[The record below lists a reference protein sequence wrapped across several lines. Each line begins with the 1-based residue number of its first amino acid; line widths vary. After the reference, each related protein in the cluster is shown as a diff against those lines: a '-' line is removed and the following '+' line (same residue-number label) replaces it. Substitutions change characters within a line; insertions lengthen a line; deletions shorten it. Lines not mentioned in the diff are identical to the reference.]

1 MELVQKWA
9 GSSGLQEEKKA
20 HPCCL
25 HQSNRHN
32 SIMGEPIGIYL
43 MPIYAV
49 GCWYGLYAYGA
60 TGKYL
65 FPAALVGWIWA
76 IINIARSKRIDLG
89 VVTFGLVILSTLCER
104 YNGYTRFV
112 RWVTTLS
119 SIFVAI
125 NFSLVLIFWKPIQK
139 DLAKSRSVIWLK
151 VFVSYCACLMIFWLI
166 SAYKSFFRGET
177 PTSSSY
183 ESVQPP
189 P

>member
-1 MELVQKWA
+1 MMLR
-9 GSSGLQEEKKA
+9 LLLLLLHNKA
-20 HPCCL
+20 H
-25 HQSNRHN
+25 NF
-32 SIMGEPIGIYL
+32 IMSEPIGIYL
-43 MPIYAV
+43 MPIYAI
-49 GCWYGLYAYGA
+49 GCWYGLYAHGA
-60 TGKYL
+60 TGKHL
-65 FPAALVGWIWA
+65 LSCALVGWIWA
-76 IINIARSKRIDLG
+76 IINITRSKRIDLG

-112 RWVTTLS
+112 RWTTTIS
-119 SIFVAI
+119 SIFVAV

-166 SAYKSFFRGET
+166 SAYTSFFRGET
-177 PTSSSY
+177 STSSFY

>member
-1 MELVQKWA
+1 M
-9 GSSGLQEEKKA
+9 GL
-20 HPCCL
+20 
-25 HQSNRHN
+25 
-32 SIMGEPIGIYL
+32 SI
-43 MPIYAV
+43 
-49 GCWYGLYAYGA
+49 
-60 TGKYL
+60 
-65 FPAALVGWIWA
+65 FFAASLQWIWA

-89 VVTFGLVILSTLCER
+89 VVTFGWVIFSTVWER

-112 RWVTTLS
+112 RWATTIS

-177 PTSSSY
+177 STSSSY
-183 ESVQPP
+183 KSVQPP
-189 P
+189 PWLTHQLTNTRKLFLQFICFHSRCEEGRVSILRS